1 MKTKLLSLLLLV
13 SKITLQLDGK
23 DKIRI
28 MCAIVALPPA
38 ESNFRSPQNFVFNVQ
53 LSKCSSNLSFNF
65 GSERIKQPAGL
76 KYKD

>member
-1 MKTKLLSLLLLV
+1 M

-38 ESNFRSPQNFVFNVQ
+38 ESNARSPIPQNFVFNVQ
-53 LSKCSSNLSFNF
+53 LSKCSSNLNFNF
-65 GSERIKQPAGL
+65 NSERIKQPAGL

>member
-53 LSKCSSNLSFNF
+53 LSNVLQTSVLTLAVKELSSQLV
-65 GSERIKQPAGL
+65 
-76 KYKD
+76 